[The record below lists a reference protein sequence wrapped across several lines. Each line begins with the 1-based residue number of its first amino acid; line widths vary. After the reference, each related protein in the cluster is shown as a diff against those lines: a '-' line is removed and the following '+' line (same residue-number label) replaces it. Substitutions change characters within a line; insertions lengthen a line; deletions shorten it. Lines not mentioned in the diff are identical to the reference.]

1 MEKKILIS
9 NEEIVRKVK
18 ELGQRITNDFK
29 NEKITLVCILKG
41 SIYFFA
47 DLSKE
52 IDLDAK
58 LEFIRVASYKGQ
70 NSTGIIDLKLD
81 LDESVKDK
89 NVIIVED
96 IVDTGRT
103 MKYLMDYLQEQ
114 KPKSLKL
121 CSLLDKP
128 DKRIVEDLK
137 VDYVGFTIPDYYVC
151 GYGLDMKQK
160 YRNLPDLYYVINKKD

>member
-9 NEEIVRKVK
+9 NEEITAKVK
-18 ELGQRITNDFK
+18 ELGERISNDFK
-29 NEKITLVCILKG
+29 GERITLVCILKG
-41 SIYFFA
+41 SLYFFA

-58 LEFIRVASYKGQ
+58 LEFIRVASYSGQ
-70 NSTGIIDLKLD
+70 NSTGTINLKLD

-89 NVIIVED
+89 NIIIVED

-103 MKYLMDYLQEQ
+103 MNYLLKYLGEQ

-128 DKRIVEDLK
+128 DKRIVKDLK
-137 VDYVGFTIPDYYVC
+137 VDYVGFTIPDYYVF
-151 GYGLDMKQK
+151 GYGLDLDQK
-160 YRNLPDLYYVINKKD
+160 YRNLPDIYYVINKKN